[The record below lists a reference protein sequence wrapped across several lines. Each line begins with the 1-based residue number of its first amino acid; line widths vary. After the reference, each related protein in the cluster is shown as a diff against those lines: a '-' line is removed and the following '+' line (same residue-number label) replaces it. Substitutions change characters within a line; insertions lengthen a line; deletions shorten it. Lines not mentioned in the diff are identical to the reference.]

1 MAVRENIEDGGP
13 ETPPWANLG
22 AGLITGAADDD
33 PSGIATYS
41 QVGAAFGYGMLW
53 CVFLTMPLMI
63 AMMLMG
69 SHRRVMGEFTMPWP
83 LKLFGWLAT
92 AAMATAV
99 VAMFVM
105 WGK

>member
-1 MAVRENIEDGGP
+1 MAVHENIEDGGP

-69 SHRRVMGEFTMPWP
+69 SR
-83 LKLFGWLAT
+83 T
-92 AAMATAV
+92 AGSWANSPCR
-99 VAMFVM
+99 
-105 WGK
+105 GR